1 MRRVKLGVGYRHPL
15 ADWLHTNPTNCSCLE
30 ITAEH
35 FFDLGDEQLRQLA
48 ARYPLYVHGLGLSL
62 GTPGPLDAQILKQFA
77 RVADLAQAQWVS
89 EHIAFSRTA
98 DVDLGHLNPV
108 RPDRQALQLFS
119 EHVQELK
126 AACGGRPVILENI
139 TTHLAL
145 KGDLSET
152 EFLNQLC
159 AHSGCGLL
167 LDVTNLWINS
177 RNHGFDPRAW
187 LREIQPAHIV
197 QLHAVGYSAPSK
209 MEAGAQPARYQDYHG
224 EAIQADLLSFIGDVL
239 AYAPVQAVILERDA
253 NLDDTAGIQAD
264 LRKLEQLCGA
274 A

>member
-1 MRRVKLGVGYRHPL
+1 MRRIKIGIGYRHPL
-15 ADWLHTNPTNCSCLE
+15 AAWLATNPPEVSCLE

-35 FFDLGDEQLRQLA
+35 FFDGGDAKLSQLA

-62 GTPGPLDAQILKQFA
+62 GTPGPLDPGILKQFA
-77 RVADLAQAQWVS
+77 RVAELAQAQCVS

-108 RPDRQALQLFS
+108 RPDRETLRLFS
-119 EHVQELK
+119 DHVRELK

-159 AHSGCGLL
+159 ETAGCGLL

-177 RNHGFDPRAW
+177 RNHRFDPRAW
-187 LREIQPAHIV
+187 LREIQPEKIV
-197 QLHAVGYSAPSK
+197 QLHAVGYSAPH
-209 MEAGAQPARYQDYHG
+209 EADANARYQDYHG
-224 EAIQADLLSFIGDVL
+224 DALQPDLLEFIGEVL

-253 NLDDTAGIQAD
+253 NFEDTGAIQTE
-264 LRKLEQLCGA
+264 LRKLERLCGA
-274 A
+274 T

>member
-15 ADWLHTNPTNCSCLE
+15 ADWLNTYPTNCSCLE

-35 FFDLGDEQLRQLA
+35 FFDGGDRQLRQLA
-48 ARYPLYVHGLGLSL
+48 AHYPLYVHGLGLSL
-62 GTPGPLDAQILKQFA
+62 GTPGPLDAQVLKQFA

-89 EHIAFSRTA
+89 EHVAFSRTA

-108 RPDRQALQLFS
+108 RPDRQTLQLFS
-119 EHVQELK
+119 AHVQEMK

-139 TTHLAL
+139 TSHLTL
-145 KGDLSET
+145 KGELRET

-159 AHSGCGLL
+159 ERSGCGLL

-177 RNHGFDPRAW
+177 RNHRFDPHVW
-187 LREIQPAHIV
+187 LREIQPEHIV
-197 QLHAVGYSAPSK
+197 QLHAVGYSEPVES
-209 MEAGAQPARYQDYHG
+209 GAHPARYQDYHG
-224 EAIQADLLSFIGDVL
+224 EAIQPDLLSFIGEVL

-253 NLDDTAGIQAD
+253 NLGDIDGIQAE
-264 LRKLEQLCGA
+264 LLKLERLCGPA
-274 A
+274 

>member
-1 MRRVKLGVGYRHPL
+1 MRRVKLGVAYRHPL
-15 ADWLHTNPTNCSCLE
+15 AAWLATNPPEVSCLE

-35 FFDLGDEQLRQLA
+35 FFDDGAAQLKQLA

-62 GTPGPLDAQILKQFA
+62 GTPGPLGALMLKQFA
-77 RVADLAQAQWVS
+77 RVAEVAQAQWVS
-89 EHIAFSRTA
+89 EHISFSRTA

-108 RPDRQALQLFS
+108 RPDEETLRLFS
-119 EHVQELK
+119 AHVQELK
-126 AACGGRPVILENI
+126 SACGNRPVILENI
-139 TTHLAL
+139 TTHLTL

-159 AHSGCGLL
+159 TRSGCGLL

-177 RNHGFDPRAW
+177 RNHRFDPRAW

-197 QLHAVGYSAPSK
+197 QLHAVGYSAPRDDGSR
-209 MEAGAQPARYQDYHG
+209 ARYQDYHG
-224 EAIQADLLSFIGDVL
+224 EAIQPELLDFIGEVL
-239 AYAPVQAVILERDA
+239 TYAPVQAVILERDA
-253 NLDDTAGIQAD
+253 NLDDTEGIATD
-264 LRKLEQLCGA
+264 LRNLERLCGA